1 MAAVSQASYGHA
13 TPSWGT
19 TSLKKKKEKGER
31 IYTAS
36 RASTRERAKRAGR
49 GGTGKRKGQRRG
61 KESSAQDAF
70 LTDRGMLRNC
80 VSADRAGGRKNGAVT
95 AGKRGG
101 GGGGGL

>member
-13 TPSWGT
+13 TPSCGDYIAEE
-19 TSLKKKKEKGER
+19 KKEKGER
-31 IYTAS
+31 IYTAA
-36 RASTRERAKRAGR
+36 RASTRERASGAGR

-61 KESSAQDAF
+61 KESSGQDAF

-95 AGKRGG
+95 AGRGG
-101 GGGGGL
+101 GGGGL